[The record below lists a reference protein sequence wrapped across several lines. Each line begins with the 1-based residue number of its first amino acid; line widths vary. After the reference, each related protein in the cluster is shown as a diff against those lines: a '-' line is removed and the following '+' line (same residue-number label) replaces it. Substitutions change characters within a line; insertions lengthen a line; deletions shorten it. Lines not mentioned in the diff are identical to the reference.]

1 MKSPFSYG
9 FPMVFDDWESSI
21 PMGHPLLFFGALT
34 WFAPR
39 NADLALLEDWRLFD
53 DC

>member
-1 MKSPFSYG
+1 MLVYQRVMMIGNQTSQWNTP
-9 FPMVFDDWESSI
+9 P
-21 PMGHPLLFFGALT
+21 FFGALT

-39 NADLALLEDWRLFD
+39 NADLALLEDWRLSD